1 MVALCAACCLGILND
16 LKAQELVTNA
26 GGQAETANASLGWS
40 IGQIV
45 TETYSVSGFT
55 LTQGFH
61 QSTIMVTAIDSPI
74 GGDHQFIVYPNPTQS
89 FLLIT
94 SDDPHV
100 NMSDDTILVYDMQG
114 HLVLRREGIPDIMTI
129 DMKDYSPSVYLLKVV
144 SSDNPSPQTFH
155 IIKH

>member
-16 LKAQELVTNA
+16 LKAQELVSNA

-45 TETYSVSGFT
+45 TETFSTSGYV

-61 QSTIMVTAIDSPI
+61 QSTIMVTAIGSPLS
-74 GGDHQFIVYPNPTQS
+74 DWLFTVYPNPTQS
-89 FLLIT
+89 FLLIR
-94 SDDPHV
+94 SDDPQI
-100 NMSDDTILVYDMQG
+100 NMGDYTMLVYDMQG
-114 HLVLRREGIPDIMTI
+114 HLVLRRKGVADIMTI
-129 DMKDYSPSVYLLKVV
+129 DMKDYSPSVYLLKII
-144 SSDNPSPQTFH
+144 SSDNSTTQTFH